1 MYARTT
7 TTRIPPETINATAA
21 FLIERAVPRYQT
33 AAGFV
38 MFLDLIDRET
48 GQAIASTFWQTEA
61 DRLAAADLAARIR
74 AETGAMA
81 RGDPPVVEQ
90 FEVFAREQ
98 SVEPFG
104 PGPAFA
110 RVLRADVAPD
120 CFDRTIDYIRHT
132 VIPPNSVRPGF
143 REFWLLAD
151 RASGH
156 LMTFSLYDTVS
167 NLKAADTTARALAAQ
182 ALQDIALSNMQIKY
196 YEVAIR
202 A

>member
-7 TTRIPPETINATAA
+7 STRIPPETINATAA
-21 FLIERAVPRYQT
+21 FLIERAVPRYQ
-33 AAGFV
+33 AAPGFV

-48 GQAIASTFWQTEA
+48 GQAIASTFWQTDA

-74 AETGAMA
+74 AETSAMT

-90 FEVFAREQ
+90 FEVFARVQSAEQ
-98 SVEPFG
+98 FG

-110 RVLRADVAPD
+110 RVLRADIVAD
-120 CFDRTIDYIRHT
+120 GFDRTIDYIRHN
-132 VIPPNSVRPGF
+132 VIPPNSARPGF

-156 LMTFSLYDTVS
+156 LITFSLYDTEGD
-167 NLKAADTTARALAAQ
+167 LKAADATARSLAAQ
-182 ALQDIALSNMQIKY
+182 ALQDIALANMQIKY
-196 YEVAIR
+196 FEVAIR